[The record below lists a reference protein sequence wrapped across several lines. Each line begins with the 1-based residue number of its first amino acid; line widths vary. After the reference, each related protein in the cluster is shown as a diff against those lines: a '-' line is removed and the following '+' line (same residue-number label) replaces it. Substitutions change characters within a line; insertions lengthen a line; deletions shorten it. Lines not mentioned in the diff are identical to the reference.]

1 MALVELSQEEQE
13 KLLWTIKHSRDA
25 KEVKRAQAL
34 VWLSQ
39 GESVISVACRQHVSR
54 QTIYNW
60 IKHFKTSGNLADLP
74 RSGRP
79 PRERDAAKQVI
90 LEVVNK
96 DPRDFGYLLP
106 VWTTRLLKAHM
117 SRQGIEV
124 STRTIRRAFR
134 DLGYRYKRPRYV
146 LSRRCAHWRQ
156 AKGGLQRGLK
166 GRARSVILF
175 ADEVILTKTPCTAPQ
190 KLDTCESNK

>member
-13 KLLWTIKHSRDA
+13 KLLWKIKYSRDA

-34 VWLSQ
+34 LWLSQ

-54 QTIYNW
+54 QTVYNW
-60 IKHFKTSGNLADLP
+60 IEHFKTSGNLCDLP

-79 PRERDAAKQVI
+79 PRKRDAAKEVI
-90 LEVVNK
+90 LEVIDK

-106 VWTTRLLKAHM
+106 VWTTRLLEIHM
-117 SRQGIEV
+117 KSQGIQV
-124 STRTIRRAFR
+124 SPRTIRRALR

-146 LSRRCAHWRQ
+146 LSRRSAFWRQ
-156 AKGGLQRGLK
+156 AKGGFREDLRGERGL
-166 GRARSVILF
+166 
-175 ADEVILTKTPCTAPQ
+175 
-190 KLDTCESNK
+190 